1 MSNQPAVL
9 NEIAIFQVNLSI
21 WGGDSTLDEPD
32 IKLGING
39 ELPPKKLAKLGRKN
53 IIDPKH
59 LSAFTALR
67 QQLRRYME
75 SLCMRFLDGYAASLK
90 DVDAITAYL
99 EDTALKLDDLKRN
112 LLANYDRWVDEWAS
126 KPENKGYENAIK
138 SSKVP
143 LKTVEKSLSLNFQA
157 YQINPV
163 NADHAKKLNG
173 MANGLGQDLIDEIV
187 LSANDFYDKYLRG
200 KDSVKSTT
208 IKTLQA
214 IHAKAKSLAFLR
226 SDIKYVISVLEDALA
241 GYNNAP
247 GTVTGTGFHKILSAV
262 LILCSEDK
270 ILQKKISTNDE
281 TQTGLDTSVIQLNLP
296 GDDELDEIFCNYMQD
311 VSDNTRLARMGS

>member
-32 IKLGING
+32 IKLGANG
-39 ELPPKKLAKLGRKN
+39 ELPPKKLANLGRKK
-53 IIDPKH
+53 IIDPRH
-59 LSAFTALR
+59 LAAFSALR
-67 QQLRRYME
+67 QQTRRYME

-99 EDTALKLDDLKRN
+99 EEIALKLDDLKRN
-112 LLANYDRWVDEWAS
+112 LLANYDRWVDEWATH
-126 KPENKGYENAIK
+126 PDNVGYEIAVK

-143 LKTVEKSLSLNFQA
+143 LKTVEKAISFNYQA

-163 NADHAKKLNG
+163 NADQAKKLNG

-187 LSANDFYDKYLRG
+187 VSANDFYDKYLRG

-208 IKTLQA
+208 LKTLQA
-214 IHAKAKSLAFLR
+214 IQVKAKSLAFLR
-226 SDIKYVISVLEDALA
+226 SDIKYVISVLDDAIA

-270 ILQKKISTNDE
+270 ILQKKLSANDE
-281 TQTGLDTSVIQLNLP
+281 TKNGLDTSNIQLNLP
-296 GDDELDEIFCNYMQD
+296 GDDELDEIFCNYMQH
-311 VSDNTRLARMGS
+311 VSDNTRLARIGS